1 MSNIQ
6 TKLKTIVFTAVSAA
20 ILSACGGGGGG
31 GSSALST
38 GATPTNNTG
47 NSAGKNGNSA
57 NNNSNANTQKAPSTT
72 LTNRADKLAELTDE
86 APIDPANVT
95 QPLHTHFISSKGA
108 QQSNPNVQIRRD
120 AAGKMFQTDNQDR
133 NQNGLISSIDFNS
146 NDEVKMDGVVL
157 LNKTPEG
164 SATEPTWASPSSLI
178 AKVYSKGNTQTDVSE
193 QKGKEK
199 NTEFAYGKSTLD
211 DSIVEI
217 SKKLKAEQEK
227 LEKEENPEAGPVN
240 NKKVTEIKA
249 KIEELNT
256 LHAKNLE
263 VRAKLAEMNE
273 KASKDLAYFRPDQDG
288 LVFDKQFDGV
298 YVINFD
304 DGTQIVL
311 HDPSAAGW
319 TYQTFAHYTDPK
331 GHVYQGYQSLGDETV
346 FTTLPAKGTATYKGI
361 STAYVVTD
369 KNNRQLTSNVMAIV
383 DFGLKGVRFETSNS
397 HFHTLENGK
406 RVSQADKNYDFKGTA
421 SWKDGNLFSG
431 KVSTADDKLSG
442 NLNGKFYGPNA
453 AEIGGTYGLKNK
465 DATEHLIGG
474 YGAKRQ

>member
-47 NSAGKNGNSA
+47 NSAGNNGNSA
-57 NNNSNANTQKAPSTT
+57 NNNSNANTPKAPSTT
-72 LTNRADKLAELTDE
+72 LTNRADNLAELTDE
-86 APIDPANVT
+86 APIDPANVS

-164 SATEPTWASPSSLI
+164 SATQPTWASPSSLI
-178 AKVYSKGNTQTDVSE
+178 TKVYSKGNTQTDVSE
-193 QKGKEK
+193 QKGE
-199 NTEFAYGKSTLD
+199 
-211 DSIVEI
+211 
-217 SKKLKAEQEK
+217 
-227 LEKEENPEAGPVN
+227 
-240 NKKVTEIKA
+240 
-249 KIEELNT
+249 
-256 LHAKNLE
+256 
-263 VRAKLAEMNE
+263 LAEMNE
-273 KASKDLAYFRPDQDG
+273 KASKNLAYFRLDQDG

-298 YVINFD
+298 YIINFG

-369 KNNRQLTSNVMAIV
+369 KNNRQLTSNIMAIV